1 MAPDGSA
8 YFLNVGFAHAVEHT
22 GDEDRIALMFSLSS
36 QEDIALLGLDDDI
49 PQV

>member
-1 MAPDGSA
+1 V
-8 YFLNVGFAHAVEHT
+8 YKRQVEHT